1 MGRTNDSRVEKPGM
15 VQPWW
20 SRGWV
25 IALSVAA
32 AAFLAYW
39 PCLGGEFIWDDDA
52 WTTNLAGL
60 FQSVSGLGAI
70 WSWPTP
76 LQQYYPLTATS
87 FWIDYQLWGFWTV
100 PYHVENVL
108 LHLMAAGLFWKL
120 LKRLE
125 VPGAGLAAVI
135 LVMHPLMV
143 ESVAWITERKNVLS
157 LALFLGALLAY
168 GRFAKLWEAT
178 GAFCWSWFRRPGSS
192 GAGEEP
198 SSPAGGP
205 SAPCA
210 NPASGRRSWGA
221 WAWALF
227 LFLAAYM
234 AKATTVAFPAVVLL
248 LCWWKRGRL
257 RWREDVL
264 PTLPFFAAS
273 LGLGLM
279 TSWLERYHLGARG
292 PEWEIPFPDQCVI
305 AGRALWFY
313 VGKLLCPADHCFIY
327 PRWDLADRS
336 LLRWLWPASAVGV
349 LVSLWLLRRRIGR
362 GPLTGALFFAGTLFP
377 LLGFFNGAFMRY
389 SFVSDHWA
397 YLPSLGLIALAA
409 PLLARWAERRR
420 LLVYS
425 LGGVTLLA
433 FATLIFLQS
442 AFYSDAETLYR
453 VTLAKNPKADLAH
466 NNLGLVL
473 FKAGQTEEALSH
485 FEQAVKLRPS
495 SAHAHNNLA
504 NALRLAGRTREA
516 AAHYEAS
523 LKFEPHNPGTL
534 NNFAMLL
541 AMSPDASLRN
551 GPRAVELANHANQLT
566 GGRNPLVLSTLAAAY
581 AETGRFADAAAT
593 ARTALG
599 LASRRPNSQL
609 AEALRMQLQ
618 RYESG
623 LPLREPGR

>member
-1 MGRTNDSRVEKPGM
+1 MGGANDSRVEQRNLA
-15 VQPWW
+15 QPWW
-20 SRGWV
+20 SRGCAV
-25 IALSVAA
+25 SLSVAA
-32 AAFLAYW
+32 VAFLAYW
-39 PCLGGEFIWDDDA
+39 PCLGGDFIWDDDA
-52 WTTNLAGL
+52 WTTNLAAL
-60 FQSVSGLGAI
+60 FHNVSGLRAI

-76 LQQYYPLTATS
+76 LQQYYPLTATT
-87 FWIDYQLWGFWTV
+87 FWIDYQLWGFWTA

-108 LHLMAAGLFWKL
+108 LHLLAAYLFWRL

-135 LVMHPLMV
+135 LVLHPLMV

-168 GRFAKLWEAT
+168 GRFANLWGAT
-178 GAFCWSWFRRPGSS
+178 QASGPRWFRRRVSC
-192 GAGEEP
+192 GAGQK
-198 SSPAGGP
+198 PASLAGDP
-205 SAPCA
+205 SAACD
-210 NPASGRRSWGA
+210 NPPSVSRNWGA
-221 WAWALF
+221 WAWALL
-227 LFLAAYM
+227 LFLAACL

-257 RWREDVL
+257 RWRQDVL

-292 PEWEIPFPDQCVI
+292 PEWYIPFPEQCVI

-313 VGKLLCPADHCFIY
+313 VGKLLYPANHCFIY
-327 PRWDLADRS
+327 PRWAIEDRS
-336 LLRWLWPASAVGV
+336 LVRWLWPATAVGV
-349 LVSLWLLRRRIGR
+349 LVWLWLLRPRLGR
-362 GPLTGALFFAGTLFP
+362 GPLTAALFFVGTLFP

-389 SFVSDHWA
+389 SFVCDHWA

-409 PLLARWAERRR
+409 ALLARWAERRR
-420 LLVYS
+420 LLAYG
-425 LGGVTLLA
+425 LGGVALVSSVA
-433 FATLIFLQS
+433 LISLQS
-442 AFYSDAETLYR
+442 AVYSDAETLYR
-453 VTLAKNPKADLAH
+453 ATLAKNPKADLAH

-473 FKAGQTEEALSH
+473 FKAAQTEEAIWH
-485 FEQAVKLRPS
+485 FQQAVELRPS

-504 NALRLAGRTREA
+504 NALRLMGRAREA

-523 LKFEPHNPGTL
+523 LKSEPHNPGTC
-534 NNFAMLL
+534 NNLAMLL
-541 AMSPDASLRN
+541 ATSPDASLRN
-551 GPRAVELANHANQLT
+551 GPRAVELAQHANQLT
-566 GGRNPLVLSTLAAAY
+566 GGRNPIILGTLASAY
-581 AETGRFADAAAT
+581 AEAGRFAEAAAT

-609 AEALRMQLQ
+609 AQALQMQLE

-623 LPLREPGR
+623 QPLREPAR